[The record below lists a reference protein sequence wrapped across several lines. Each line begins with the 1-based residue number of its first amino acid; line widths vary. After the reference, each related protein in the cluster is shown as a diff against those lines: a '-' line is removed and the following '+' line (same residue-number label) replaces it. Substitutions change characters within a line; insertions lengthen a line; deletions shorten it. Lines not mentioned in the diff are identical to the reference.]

1 MLLQKFQQHLKN
13 NFPEINKNTCVLL
26 AVSGGIDSVVLT
38 DLFAKSGLDFIIVH
52 CNFKLRRE
60 ESDRDE
66 AFVRALGNKYNE
78 EVLVKTFDTN
88 SYASANKTSIQEAAR
103 KLRYD
108 WFYELLDKKIAEKR
122 ATYIV
127 TAHHANDN
135 IETLLINFFRGTGIT
150 GLHGIPAKQNKILRP
165 LLFASREEILAYAQ
179 KHDLRWVEDSSNLS
193 EKYTRNFFRLKLLPE
208 LKEIFPS
215 VEENLKHNLER
226 FEEAEILYY
235 QAVDLHKKKLIEQK
249 GNELHIPVLKL
260 QKTEPQNTIIFEII
274 KDFGFTSAQVNEVK
288 KLYEAENGSYIASAS
303 HRIIKNR
310 NWLIIAPLQTTE
322 AQHILIEA
330 GDKKVQFENG
340 LLELEKLP
348 VSKFEITN
356 SKDVVYVDAKEITF
370 PLLLRKWKQGNYFY
384 PLGMQKK
391 KKLSKFFIDQKLSKT
406 QKENVWVIEMNK
418 KIIWVIG
425 YRIDN
430 RFKVTDSTTNV
441 IKLVWRN
448 PV

>member
-38 DLFAKSGLDFIIVH
+38 DLFAKSDLAFVIAH
-52 CNFKLRRE
+52 CNFKLRNE

-66 AFVRALGNKYNE
+66 AFVKALGNKYDK
-78 EVLVKTFDTN
+78 EVLVETFETN
-88 SYASANKTSIQEAAR
+88 LYAEANKISIQEAAR
-103 KLRYD
+103 KLRYH
-108 WFYELLDKKIAEKR
+108 WFYKLLKEKIASHV
-122 ATYIV
+122 V

-165 LLFASREEILAYAQ
+165 LLFASREEILAYVQ
-179 KHDLRWVEDSSNLS
+179 EHDLDWVEDSSNLS
-193 EKYTRNFFRLKLLPE
+193 DKYTRNFFRLKLLPE

-226 FEEAEILYY
+226 FKEAEILYQ
-235 QAVDLHKKKLIEQK
+235 QAIDLHKKKLIEQK

-274 KDFGFTSAQVNEVK
+274 KDFGFMSAQVKEVK

-303 HRIIKNR
+303 HRVIKNR
-310 NWLIIAPLQTTE
+310 NWFIIAPLQTTHIR
-322 AQHILIEA
+322 HILIEA

-370 PLLLRKWKQGNYFY
+370 PLLLRKWKQGDYFY

-406 QKENVWVIEMNK
+406 DKENVWVIEMNK
-418 KIIWVIG
+418 KIIWVIY

-448 PV
+448 PA